1 MAAILALGA
10 VFAAAVAAGFALVFV
25 VDAVSRVFGG
35 ISWDDDL

>member
-25 VDAVSRVFGG
+25 VDALGRAVGG
-35 ISWDDDL
+35 ITGEDDL